1 MTPKMTKRHSKTG
14 GARPGAGRKPRAGV
28 AASIIRTV
36 KLTPDEADD
45 DDAARGEMSW
55 AEWDRRA
62 RAAARLAA
70 VSAVVMLI
78 MFTAS
83 MARADTRYEL
93 DNLLPPDGPVSV
105 VETPAPHI
113 DMLATANEHRHDR
126 LWQTID
132 VAAIAVSTASLVC
145 DWAQTRGISQGS
157 WMGGR
162 VMERNPLLGEAPS
175 PRKIDVYFAGT
186 VVINIVL
193 WMTLPKRYRSLIPVA
208 VVAAESRTIYDNIP
222 YTGMCGL

>member
-145 DWAQTRGISQGS
+145 DWGQTHQAAAAG
-157 WMGGR
+157 WMDR
-162 VMERNPLLGEAPS
+162 AEANRLLGPAPS
-175 PRKIDVYFAGT
+175 TRTVNIYFAGA
-186 VVINIVL
+186 IVANVAL
-193 WMTLPKRYRSLIPVA
+193 WLVLPKRYRSLASAGLIA
-208 VVAAESRTIYDNIP
+208 VQANAIGSAVIDHASTLC
-222 YTGMCGL
+222 GM